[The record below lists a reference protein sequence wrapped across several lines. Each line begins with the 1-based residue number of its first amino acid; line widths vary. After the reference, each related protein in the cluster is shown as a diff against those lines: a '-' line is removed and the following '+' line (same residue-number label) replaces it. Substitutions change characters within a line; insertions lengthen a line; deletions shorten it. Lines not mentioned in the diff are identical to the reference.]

1 MKVYTIGHSNQAIAE
16 FIALLKKHQINALA
30 DVRSHPYSR
39 FLPHFNQ
46 EMLQSSIKAAGIH
59 YVYLGQ
65 ELGARP
71 KNLSCYVNG
80 KALYERIAETPEF
93 SEGLS
98 RICKGAQQYTIALMC
113 AEQDPATC
121 HRAILISSRL
131 QEQGLTVEH
140 IHRDGHLETHTQL
153 EDRLL
158 QEQGLVQNL
167 ESSNVIQLNF
177 LDPNF
182 QALTSQANP
191 PTRKELVKNAI
202 QAQADKIAYVDK
214 SLTAN
219 TNESQD

>member
-16 FIALLKKHQINALA
+16 FITLLKKHQINALA

-39 FLPHFNQ
+39 FLPHFNK
-46 EMLQSSIKAAGIH
+46 EMLQSSVKAAGIH

-80 KALYERIAETPEF
+80 KALYNRIAETPEF
-93 SEGLS
+93 SEGLA
-98 RICKGAQQYTIALMC
+98 RICKGAQQYTIVLMC

-131 QEQGLTVEH
+131 QEQGLAVEH
-140 IHRDGHLETHTQL
+140 IHRDGHLETQTQL

-158 QEQGLVQNL
+158 KEQGLVQNL
-167 ESSNVIQLNF
+167 ESSTVIQLNF
-177 LDPNF
+177 FDPSF
-182 QALTSQANP
+182 QALTSQSNP
-191 PTRKELVKNAI
+191 PTREELVKNAI

-214 SLTAN
+214 SLTTN
-219 TNESQD
+219 INESQD